1 MNDFSQ
7 KQVNVSAY
15 SLIFSNDV
23 AVVKNFT
30 YNFMLQSLK
39 QYYAIMHQL
48 KTCITIYEWKLILP
62 WLIVPLGSCACS
74 LCTVCSRKE
83 NNVKMAEEAKDFAKW
98 MYSFFSQIKTRIS
111 L

>member
-1 MNDFSQ
+1 
-7 KQVNVSAY
+7 
-15 SLIFSNDV
+15 
-23 AVVKNFT
+23 
-30 YNFMLQSLK
+30 MLQSLK

-98 MYSFFSQIKTRIS
+98 MYSFFFFSDKDKNITLKTK
-111 L
+111 LCPWQQTPKN